1 MKNFRLKLI
10 LRLLVLS
17 ATIFL
22 LFYLY
27 YNTQLYATLVIVLL
41 IIAYEIYSIIR
52 FIDVT
57 NKELSRF
64 LQSIRYSDF
73 SQSFNSTAL
82 GSTFKELNSAF
93 NEVILQFQKTRTE
106 KEENFRYLQ
115 TVMQHVGVG
124 LISFDNNGKVEFINN
139 AAKKLL
145 SIPFLNN
152 INGLDRIN
160 PGLADKISSI
170 KSGEKVTIKI
180 VDKNELIQLIVYATE
195 FRLRNQNYTLV
206 AMQNIQ
212 SELEENEMEAWQ
224 KLIRVLTHE
233 IMNSIT
239 PISSLAGTV
248 NTIIAKSTENTTVFD
263 EETSEDVK
271 NALNTIQKR
280 SQGLINFV
288 ENYRSLTKIPKPN
301 FQIFTV
307 KTLFERI
314 DSLIGREFK
323 QDGILFKCRIDPLSL
338 ELTADPELIEQ
349 VLINLLLNAKYAVKT
364 AAKPEINLLAK
375 LDSRSKVEI
384 AVTDNG
390 PGIKEDIQEK
400 IFIPF
405 FSTKKEGSGI
415 GLSLSRQVM
424 RSHGGSIRVTS
435 TPDVVTAFILKF

>member
-10 LRLLVLS
+10 IRLLILS

-22 LFYLY
+22 FFYLY
-27 YNTQLYATLVIVLL
+27 YNSQLYATLAIVGI
-41 IIAYEIYSIIR
+41 IIAYEIYSIIK

-64 LQSIRYSDF
+64 LQSIKYSDF
-73 SQSFNSTAL
+73 SQSFASNNL
-82 GSTFKELNSAF
+82 GSTFKELNHAF

-139 AAKKLL
+139 SAKKLL

-152 INGLDRIN
+152 ISGLERVSA
-160 PGLADKISSI
+160 GLSEKIRSI

-195 FRLRNQNYTLV
+195 FRLRNQNYTLA

-248 NTIIAKSTENTTVFD
+248 NTMITKSTENTNVFD
-263 EETSEDVK
+263 EETSDDIK
-271 NALNTIQKR
+271 NALSTIQKR

-301 FQIFTV
+301 FQIFPV
-307 KTLFERI
+307 KTLIERI
-314 DSLIGREFK
+314 DSLMGREFK
-323 QDGILFKCRIDPLSL
+323 QDGIIFNCKIEPLTL

-349 VLINLLLNAKYAVKT
+349 VLINLLLNAKYAVKQ
-364 AAKPEINLLAK
+364 AVKPEIDLITRIDRRGK
-375 LDSRSKVEI
+375 IEI

-415 GLSLSRQVM
+415 GLSLSRQIM
-424 RSHGGSIRVTS
+424 RSHGGSIRITS
-435 TPDVVTAFILKF
+435 VPNEETAFILKF

>member
-10 LRLLVLS
+10 TRLLILS

-22 LFYLY
+22 FFYLY
-27 YNTQLYATLVIVLL
+27 YNTRLYATLAIVALV
-41 IIAYEIYSIIR
+41 IAYEVYSIIK

-73 SQSFNSTAL
+73 SQSFANNAP
-82 GSTFKELNSAF
+82 GSTFRELNQAF

-124 LISFDNNGKVEFINN
+124 LISFDNTGKVEFINN

-152 INGLDRIN
+152 ISGLERVS
-160 PGLADKISSI
+160 PGLSEKIKSI

-248 NTIIAKSTENTTVFD
+248 NTMIAKTTENTNAFD
-263 EETSEDVK
+263 EETSDDIK
-271 NALNTIQKR
+271 NALSTIQKR

-301 FQIFTV
+301 FQIFPV

-314 DSLIGREFK
+314 DSLMGREFK
-323 QDGILFKCRIDPLSL
+323 QEGIAFTGKIEPLTL

-349 VLINLLLNAKYAVKT
+349 VLINLLLNAKH
-364 AAKPEINLLAK
+364 AAKQVEKPGINLIAR
-375 LDSRSKVEI
+375 LDRWSKIEI

-405 FSTKKEGSGI
+405 FTTKKEGSGI
-415 GLSLSRQVM
+415 GLSLSRQIM
-424 RSHGGSIRVTS
+424 RSHGGTIRVTS
-435 TPDVVTAFILKF
+435 TPNIETAFILKF

>member
-1 MKNFRLKLI
+1 MLFR
-10 LRLLVLS
+10 S
-17 ATIFL
+17 
-22 LFYLY
+22 
-27 YNTQLYATLVIVLL
+27 
-41 IIAYEIYSIIR
+41 
-52 FIDVT
+52 
-57 NKELSRF
+57 
-64 LQSIRYSDF
+64 
-73 SQSFNSTAL
+73 
-82 GSTFKELNSAF
+82 
-93 NEVILQFQKTRTE
+93 
-106 KEENFRYLQ
+106 
-115 TVMQHVGVG
+115 
-124 LISFDNNGKVEFINN
+124 
-139 AAKKLL
+139 
-145 SIPFLNN
+145 
-152 INGLDRIN
+152 
-160 PGLADKISSI
+160 
-170 KSGEKVTIKI
+170 
-180 VDKNELIQLIVYATE
+180 
-195 FRLRNQNYTLV
+195 
-206 AMQNIQ
+206 
-212 SELEENEMEAWQ
+212 
-224 KLIRVLTHE
+224 
-233 IMNSIT
+233 
-239 PISSLAGTV
+239 
-248 NTIIAKSTENTTVFD
+248 
-263 EETSEDVK
+263 
-271 NALNTIQKR
+271 
-280 SQGLINFV
+280 
-288 ENYRSLTKIPKPN
+288 NYRSLTKIPKPN